1 MKQKIAL
8 FIDPSDAGRTNARP
22 MGEWAEQYPDDYI
35 RITEFVEIEFP
46 DRKKAGEA
54 HITALRNKRESVKDE
69 MVEKLAK
76 LDDLIKTVT
85 AIPDLRDV

>member
-1 MKQKIAL
+1 ML
-8 FIDPSDAGRTNARP
+8 
-22 MGEWAEQYPDDYI
+22 M
-35 RITEFVEIEFP
+35 
-46 DRKKAGEA
+46 DRMAVPA
-54 HITALRNKRESVKDE
+54 DHITALRNKRESVKDE